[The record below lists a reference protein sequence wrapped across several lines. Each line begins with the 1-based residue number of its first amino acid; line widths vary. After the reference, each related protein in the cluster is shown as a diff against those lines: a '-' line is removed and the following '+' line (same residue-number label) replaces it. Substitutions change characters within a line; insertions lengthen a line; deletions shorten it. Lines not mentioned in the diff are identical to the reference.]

1 MNDTVGTLAS
11 CALEDPSCAVG
22 LIVGTGTNAAYIEKI
37 EACEFMKKLESGK
50 PIFRSKEEDSVIVN
64 MEWGAFGEKGELEPY
79 LTDFDLEL
87 DNASLHPG
95 KQMWVCLIWP
105 FSFLL

>member
-11 CALEDPSCAVG
+11 CALEDPSCAIG

-37 EACEFMKKLESGK
+37 EACEFMRKLECEKSVYR
-50 PIFRSKEEDSVIVN
+50 PPEEDSVIIN

-79 LTDFDLEL
+79 LTDFDQEL
-87 DNASLHPG
+87 DLASLHPR
-95 KQMWVCLIWP
+95 KQV
-105 FSFLL
+105 